1 MYMWVVHSMLWRAC
15 GSVDNTGNGGGNGSP
30 SRINRQQQKNRSIQ
44 EAGGKN
50 EENINKYPSLLLKCD
65 RTCKHIF
72 STRFYSYL
80 QSASTS
86 KKEKKKG
93 RIKIC
98 WVTQKSDFYG
108 TSYKILSHQ
117 NSISETPGLHKATPD
132 FSYTRRVTVCR
143 RHITLSSFFESKW
156 TSSKQR
162 VTDEAKIMMRMNH
175 SKYGLS
181 TTVRQAWRILYH
193 FL

>member
-1 MYMWVVHSMLWRAC
+1 MGPQAGLTDSSRRTEAFKKQVERTKKILI
-15 GSVDNTGNGGGNGSP
+15 NTRLSCWSATEHVNIFLVQDSILIYN
-30 SRINRQQQKNRSIQ
+30 QLQHQKR
-44 EAGGKN
+44 K
-50 EENINKYPSLLLKCD
+50 
-65 RTCKHIF
+65 
-72 STRFYSYL
+72 
-80 QSASTS
+80 
-86 KKEKKKG
+86 KKKG